1 MIVIAKLLEGSPKS
15 NHMVCAIYW
24 PNIPVNSEG
33 VRHYLLVSD
42 ENWSGLTTATED
54 MCEVVDPNL
63 SDFDLRKGAN
73 GRDMLVHWAAVEDA
87 LLDRMIEYDQAAMM
101 EFRRRLEGG
110 RPAIRV

>member
-1 MIVIAKLLEGSPKS
+1 MIVLTRMFDGDLRVNRTVYS
-15 NHMVCAIYW
+15 IYW
-24 PNIPVNSEG
+24 PRLPAHSAD
-33 VRHYLLVSD
+33 VRHYLVVAD